1 MKNENDERKVI
12 QIAVANTQ
20 VKDNDDYSNDYDEVI
35 IALCN
40 DGTIWRKTF
49 ISSGNLS
56 KQSDWIRLQ
65 NIPQGN
71 TEKEL
76 ELEYLESECEYLI
89 AKEREKGLSEEEKEE
104 LKECL
109 EEKEII
115 KRKLLLNTY

>member
-20 VKDNDDYSNDYDEVI
+20 VNDEVI

-40 DGTIWRKTF
+40 DGTIWRKKI
-49 ISSGNLS
+49 ISIGNLS

-65 NIPQGN
+65 NIPQGK
-71 TEKEL
+71 TEKEY
-76 ELEYLESECEYLI
+76 ELENLESEYEYLI
-89 AKEREKGLSEEEKEE
+89 AKDREKGLSEEEKEK